1 MIKNFELIIPTINP
15 TVEIVTTK
23 DMGIICF
30 QKEYNYRIRLN
41 QITFELIC
49 LIDGKKSIQQLT
61 KEFND
66 SKGENLST
74 NTIFEFLDGNLKKYG
89 IIDLR
94 DGYSVNR
101 STPSYLRLHIN
112 LISNRYSSLIC
123 RYLKCLFGKKYF
135 WPAFI
140 LQSIIVYSYF
150 IIYSK
155 EMYFQLEN
163 ITLIDAISV
172 FLLMGI
178 ALFIHELGHV
188 SACDR
193 YGAHYGSIGFGFYL
207 FAPVMFADV
216 SDIWRLPKY
225 QRIIVNL
232 SGIYMG
238 NYMAFAAFFIYLF
251 SNKLIFLYF
260 FSLQCI
266 ESLYNLNPLVKYD
279 GYWIVSDLFNIPN
292 LSKTAHSTLKNFSWN
307 KINTYTIKEWML
319 IFYGIV
325 SPLFVLTY
333 IFTIIIMDPESII
346 YFPIDFYH
354 YIIRI
359 ILDIRSLNLLEF
371 ARYSPSIAFYFLL
384 FRLIY
389 YIIRKS

>member
-123 RYLKCLFGKKYF
+123 RYLKCLFGKKFF

-371 ARYSPSIAFYFLL
+371 ARYSPSIVFYFLL